1 MAVDA
6 IKHWIL
12 NLEVT
17 LDHVKRIYST
27 VLTMYACLYACLKL
41 RSHMHGAVAER
52 RRQILTFPLRH
63 RGYVHTYAGRTRTDL
78 PFPEDKDGSERTVS
92 KRVRKI
98 GCWTHLLRSGFCS
111 RTAIAHVWTHAMIWV
126 EANFPPDLRSAHVWT
141 YLKRMRY
148 IFPEF
153 TVGSVV
159 SPVKP
164 THKRFV
170 ALCLTV
176 VISMG

>member
-1 MAVDA
+1 MLKGY
-6 IKHWIL
+6 IRLFSQCMH
-12 NLEVT
+12 
-17 LDHVKRIYST
+17 
-27 VLTMYACLYACLKL
+27 ACMHAWSYVHTCAGRL
-41 RSHMHGAVAER
+41 RNGGG
-52 RRQILTFPLRH
+52 QILTFPLRH

-111 RTAIAHVWTHAMIWV
+111 HTAIAHVWTHAMIWV

-176 VISMG
+176 VISIG